1 MFSFSMRSIVSEVE
15 AKLRAPDAGPGRGK
29 AERKAYKDGGE
40 QLKIMMRQLDL
51 PNHARVDIFLDGSPI
66 GSGAISNGGCVLKLR
81 SEDCQDVPQ
90 IMAGQTMDILHGGQV
105 LLSGVF
111 RPD

>member
-1 MFSFSMRSIVSEVE
+1 MFSFSMRSVVSEVE
-15 AKLRAPDAGPGRGK
+15 AKLRPPEVGTGRGK

-51 PNHARVDIFLDGSPI
+51 PDDARVDIFLDGSPI

-81 SEDCQDVPQ
+81 SEDRQDVPQ
-90 IMAGQTMDILHGGQV
+90 IVAGQAIDILHGGQV
-105 LLSGVF
+105 LLRGVF